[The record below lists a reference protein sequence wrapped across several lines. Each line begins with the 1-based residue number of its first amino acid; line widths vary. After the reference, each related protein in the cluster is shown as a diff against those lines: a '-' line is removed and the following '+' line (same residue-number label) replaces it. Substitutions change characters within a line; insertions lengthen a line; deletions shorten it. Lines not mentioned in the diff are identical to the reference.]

1 MLFSRF
7 RKYQNFMQLFVT
19 TYQVRQMQIMSWK
32 EQWRNN
38 NDFQTNK
45 CALCMLL
52 KRITLVM

>member
-7 RKYQNFMQLFVT
+7 RKYQNFMQLFVK
-19 TYQVRQMQIMSWK
+19 TYQVSQMQIMSWK

-45 CALCMLL
+45 CALCTLL
-52 KRITLVM
+52 KRIT